1 MLFFTQLISLVIK
14 TFLFMKNN
22 SVEKTLIATRYYNL
36 LLLLLLAAFV
46 NVNAQ
51 KPVLGLP
58 IGHSDGI
65 MHMSIS
71 SDGKYIFT
79 SDGSALKLWDFR
91 TGKVLRSNNQF
102 GATDYAKL
110 SADANQLFFITGG
123 TDPLSLIWDIE
134 KNTIEEDTLAESRAA
149 LSPSEQSF
157 LESISNAGSADFNVY
172 LKFFSNDG
180 KLALLVDEKQNFQY
194 WDVKNKKMKARGVV
208 PGDLD
213 TEMPYAARYK
223 GEFLPSLE
231 FGATGPLA
239 ILREGQNTLQVWDL
253 AKGTILRSITDT
265 SMLFFMAVLS
275 PDGRSIIAAAGNKIK
290 HWDLES
296 GRLIKT
302 FQNQAVNFAN
312 VGPRPTGNGVF
323 VGTEAGLRYWNFEK
337 GGISDTWI
345 GATQL
350 DKDNRPFH
358 LQATPAS
365 FLRVW
370 QDGKPQQKNLPAL
383 SRTIT
388 APDNYMVSLDLKKVV
403 FQSSQY
409 NPNTGLKA
417 DSLWVWDIE
426 KDRQILLLEK
436 HFSYISPDL
445 QYGISLDWDKNKA
458 SAEMWSLNTGKK
470 LLSLVGNSFIPGMDT
485 KSYCTSP
492 DGKILISSVVEEYDY
507 QATFNSFD
515 LETGQ
520 QLRKFTPKG
529 VGSFPVFT
537 ISPDQNFLL
546 FGDQYEERP
555 IQLLDA
561 RTGDEVRTFEG
572 QKGGIVGMAF
582 SADGRLAFTTAK
594 DNTLR
599 IWEVATGKEK
609 AALIVLGD
617 QDWVVTTP
625 DGLFDASPGAMD
637 AMYYTIG
644 REVIDLEQLKER
656 YYEPGLLSK
665 LMGLNQ
671 DPIRSIEAFSTLP
684 LYPEMT
690 ALLGADKLKLQVT
703 LTPRNGGIGK
713 LSLFV
718 NGKEVAEDTN
728 PQRAKSVS
736 IDLTAFSAYYLPNEP
751 SKLALRAYNEA
762 GWLKSSAQELDY
774 LPPATARGNQTSG
787 NKEPVLKGNPR
798 LFAVVVG
805 TANYAGEKLDLKFAD
820 KDAACFTQALR
831 AASPKVFGD
840 NVFVTLLN
848 TDATDKNKQDVSSK
862 TTIKKAFADIA
873 AKAQAQDILV
883 VYFSGHGV
891 NYGAAESGQFYYLTK
906 DIASENLS
914 DPEIRNNYAIS
925 SSELTDWIKAIPALK
940 QVMVLDA
947 CNSGKIVEDLAGRKD
962 LNSSQIRALDRMK
975 DRTGMFI
982 LTGSAADKVS
992 YEAGQYGQGLLTY
1005 SLLQGMSG
1013 LALTEDKRVDV
1024 MTLFQYSRDHVP
1036 DLAKG
1041 IGGIQTPI
1049 LAFPANGAS
1058 FDISIV
1064 DAQVKIPLAQVKPV
1078 FIRNVFQDE
1087 DTFDDVLGLTPAL
1100 ANYFQEVTTRGAQA
1114 ELIYVDVSEYENAYS
1129 MKGRYKISGDAVE
1142 MRGRLFKGKTPVGE
1156 EFKVTGK
1163 KSDVPGLAAA
1173 ILEKVMV
1180 MVN

>member
-1 MLFFTQLISLVIK
+1 
-14 TFLFMKNN
+14 MKNN
-22 SVEKTLIATRYYNL
+22 SVQKTLIATRYYNL
-36 LLLLLLAAFV
+36 LLLVLLAAFV

-51 KPVLGLP
+51 KPILGLP
-58 IGHSDGI
+58 IGHSGDI
-65 MHMSIS
+65 LHMSIS
-71 SDGKYIFT
+71 RDGKYVFT
-79 SDGSALKLWDFR
+79 ATETTLKLWDFR
-91 TGKVLRSNNQF
+91 TGKVLRSNNQY
-102 GATDYAKL
+102 GATDRATL
-110 SADANQLFFITGG
+110 SPDANQVFFISGF
-123 TDPLSLIWDIE
+123 TDPFPWIWDIE
-134 KNTIEEDTLAESRAA
+134 KNTIEEDTLAESRTA

-157 LESISNAGSADFNVY
+157 LESISNTGSADFKVY
-172 LKFFSNDG
+172 DQFFSNDG
-180 KLALLVDEKQNFQY
+180 KLALLVDENLYFQY
-194 WDVKNKKMKARGVV
+194 WDVKNKKMKARGVT
-208 PGDLD
+208 PGSLISSP
-213 TEMPYAARYK
+213 PYALRLNQ
-223 GEFLPSLE
+223 EFQPFVG
-231 FGATGPLA
+231 FGITGPLA
-239 ILREGQNTLQVWDL
+239 ILREGQHTLQVWDL

-265 SMLFFMAVLS
+265 SMFFFLAVLS
-275 PDGRSIIAAAGNKIK
+275 PDGRSIIAAAGNKIQ

-302 FQNQAVNFAN
+302 FQNEAVNFAN

-337 GGISDTWI
+337 GSISDTWPE
-345 GATQL
+345 ATQL
-350 DKDNRPFH
+350 DQNNRPFH
-358 LQATPAS
+358 LQATPPS

-370 QDGKPQQKNLPAL
+370 QDGKLQQKNLPAL

-388 APDNYMVSLDLKKVV
+388 APDNYMVSPDLKKAV
-403 FQSSQY
+403 FQSSRY
-409 NPNTGLKA
+409 NPDLGSKA

-436 HFSYISPDL
+436 DFRYISPDL
-445 QYGISLDWDKNKA
+445 QYGIYTYREKKPNTDEYTNYMELWN
-458 SAEMWSLNTGKK
+458 LNTGKK
-470 LLSLVGNSFIPGMDT
+470 LLLPDNYSVM
-485 KSYCTSP
+485 SYDTSP
-492 DGKILISSVVEEYDY
+492 DGKMLIISDLVDEYDY
-507 QATFNSFD
+507 HVTFHSFD

-520 QLRKFTPKG
+520 QLSKFTPTG
-529 VGSFPVFT
+529 VGNSPVIA
-537 ISPDQNFLL
+537 ISPDKNFLL
-546 FGDQYEERP
+546 FGDSDVERP

-561 RTGDEVRTFEG
+561 RTGDEVRTFKG
-572 QKGGIVGMAF
+572 QKGGIVEMAF
-582 SADGRLAFTTAK
+582 SADGRLAYTTAR

-609 AALIVLGD
+609 AALIALGD

-625 DGLFDASPGAMD
+625 DGLFDASPGAMA

-671 DPIRSIEAFSTLP
+671 DPIRSIEAFNTLP
-684 LYPEMT
+684 LYPEMN
-690 ALLGADKLKLQVT
+690 AQLSADNLKLQVS

-713 LSLFV
+713 LSVFV

-728 PQRAKSVS
+728 PQRAKSVN
-736 IDLTAFSAYYLPNEP
+736 IDLTAFSAYYLPNKP
-751 SKLALRAYNEA
+751 SKLALRVYNQA
-762 GWLKSSAQELDY
+762 GWLKSSALELDY
-774 LPPATARGNQTSG
+774 QPPATARGTQNAG
-787 NKEPVLKGNPR
+787 NNEPVLKGNPR
-798 LFAVVVG
+798 FFAVVVG
-805 TANYAGEKLDLKFAD
+805 TSNYAGEKLDLKFAD
-820 KDAACFTQALR
+820 KDATCFTQALR

-848 TDATDKNKQDVSSK
+848 TDANDKNRQDVSSK

-906 DIASENLS
+906 DIASEILS

-940 QVMVLDA
+940 QVMILDA

-982 LTGSAADKVS
+982 LTGSAADVVS

-1013 LALTEDKRVDV
+1013 LALTDDKRVDV

-1058 FDISIV
+1058 FDIGIV

-1087 DTFDDVLGLTPAL
+1087 DTFDDVLGLTTAL
-1100 ANYFQEVTTRGAQA
+1100 ASYFQEITTRGAQA
-1114 ELIYVDVSEYENAYS
+1114 DLIYVDVSEYENAYS
-1129 MKGRYKISGDAVE
+1129 MKGRYKVTGDAVE
-1142 MRGRLFKGKTPVGE
+1142 VRTRLFKGKTAVGQ
-1156 EFKVTGK
+1156 EFKVNGK
-1163 KSDVPGLAAA
+1163 KSDMPGLVEA
-1173 ILEKVMV
+1173 ILEKGMSIIQ
-1180 MVN
+1180 